1 MSTPELSGSWIYR
14 SFNPTY
20 VTGGD
25 PEREHELILADA
37 DLNVEH
43 RTSPT
48 TLEGTI
54 EWRTGPRPEEKG
66 GLDLKGT
73 VLEGELRG
81 LEIVGTGRPRTD
93 TAGWEYRYHGHL
105 LPSGA
110 GLLATVVDR
119 PILGGSVFRAK
130 SHNGNPPRSE
140 AGSVYPFIAV
150 WKQPLLEPPAQPFL
164 TSEFAGLW
172 TYRSFRNDRPT
183 PVYKSAPQHANELT
197 LQEGVFKLETPTNW
211 WTLQGAI
218 EWEGRLLDLRGAIRL
233 WDPPPTGEGGE
244 PVSFQIVG
252 TGRPGTDTAGWEY
265 YYHGYLTRHWAEG
278 KNQRPALVGS
288 VMRAKPHGEATP
300 AVAPF
305 IALKQ

>member
-1 MSTPELSGSWIYR
+1 MSTPELSGLWTYR
-14 SFNPTY
+14 SFNPRY

-25 PEREHELILADA
+25 PEREHELILAEA

-54 EWRTGPRPEEKG
+54 DWRTGPRPEEKD
-66 GLDLKGT
+66 GLDLEGK

-81 LEIVGTGRPRTD
+81 LEIVGTGRPRTG

-105 LPSGA
+105 LPSVA
-110 GLLATVVDR
+110 GLPATIVADR

-130 SHNGNPPRSE
+130 SHNGNPPRSQ

-150 WKQPLLEPPAQPFL
+150 WKQPFLPPPGQPFL

-172 TYRSFRNDRPT
+172 TYRSFRNDRTT
-183 PVYKSAPQHANELT
+183 PVYKTAPQNADELI
-197 LQEGVFKLETPTNW
+197 LQEAVFTFRTPTSTTLEGTIEW
-211 WTLQGAI
+211 PGRFLKLQGAV
-218 EWEGRLLDLRGAIRL
+218 RLF
-233 WDPPPTGEGGE
+233 DPPPTGGGGE
-244 PVSFQIVG
+244 SVGFQIVG
-252 TGRPGTDTAGWEY
+252 SSPGTDTAGWEY
-265 YYHGYLTRHWAEG
+265 HYRGYLTRHWPNG
-278 KNQRPALVGS
+278 VDQRPALVGI
-288 VMRAKPHGEATP
+288 VARAKPNGEAAP

-305 IALKQ
+305 IAVKQ